1 MCTAVVKNW
10 YTRAPWCTEFLCT
23 KTRCTVYQI
32 KSWYTV
38 HLGSR
43 INQKFVHRTPGT
55 LGTQSKIK
63 DKNVS
68 AAYTWTKKVRT
79 PYTWRPEL
87 GESWYTW
94 AWPLAARC
102 TIISGVPKNYGTP
115 WCTVYRIIIPALPVR
130 ARTLCFGGLA
140 RIQGGTFPPV
150 LIPGLSYPPDEYSRV
165 RTRLYSAQ
173 G

>member
-1 MCTAVVKNW
+1 MASRSTGDLHEPPPEVTQHTAEGVEVLLPGIIIRCILCTAVVKNW

-68 AAYTWTKKVRT
+68 AAYTWTKKSS
-79 PYTWRPEL
+79 YTVHLETRIGRKLVHLGLASGRPVYQNFRCTKEL
-87 GESWYTW
+87 WYTMVY
-94 AWPLAARC
+94 
-102 TIISGVPKNYGTP
+102 GVP
-115 WCTVYRIIIPALPVR
+115 
-130 ARTLCFGGLA
+130 
-140 RIQGGTFPPV
+140 TFFSSQHK
-150 LIPGLSYPPDEYSRV
+150 GRSCLSS
-165 RTRLYSAQ
+165 
-173 G
+173 